1 MLGYLY
7 RIYGLEDIDQLMKAQ
22 TYFYACLAYAVE
34 KEDIKKEITTLIR
47 LGEVYKYQNRH
58 EKALALF
65 NKAIKLCQEEGEN
78 QTIDFAYQHLGKC
91 FMEMKCCYD
100 EAERYLQL
108 ALQIRKEKGNPEL
121 IYSTRNALKFNTLC
135 RAVL

>member
-7 RIYGLEDIDQLMKAQ
+7 RIYGLEDADQLMKAQ

-34 KEDIKKEITTLIR
+34 KEDIRKEITTLIR
-47 LGEVYKYQNRH
+47 LGEVYKYQNLH

-65 NKAIKLCQEEGEN
+65 HKATMLCQEEGED

-91 FMEMKCCYD
+91 FMEMNCYD
-100 EAERYLQL
+100 EAGKYLQL

-121 IYSTRNALKFNTLC
+121 IHSTREALKFNTLC
-135 RAVL
+135 KAVL